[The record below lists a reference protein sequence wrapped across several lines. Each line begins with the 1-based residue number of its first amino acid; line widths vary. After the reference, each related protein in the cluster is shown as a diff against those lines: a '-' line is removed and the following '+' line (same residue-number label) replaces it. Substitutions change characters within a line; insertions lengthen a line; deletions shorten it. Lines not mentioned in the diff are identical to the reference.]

1 MSPSCRNR
9 PILGGS
15 SCRLQLVDK
24 SVELRVPPSADR
36 LARELRETARSLDG
50 VAFWRH

>member
-24 SVELRVPPSADR
+24 SVELRAFSRQAGQGI
-36 LARELRETARSLDG
+36 ARDG
-50 VAFWRH
+50 EKP